1 MHLETLQ
8 HLRSLAGQHDDL
20 VPIAK
25 PLLLD
30 LLDSYEEG
38 ATIKREYMDL
48 AGALKAHDHAEAV
61 VKLRDLQ
68 QWCAMALQAIDPAI
82 PARSRQML
90 KFWCLLPCLQTRH

>member
-30 LLDSYEEG
+30 LLDSYERHELRSLNASVRIVG
-38 ATIKREYMDL
+38 AAKDCTAGDHGAVAYFDCDSERCREHIANLYFR
-48 AGALKAHDHAEAV
+48 HA
-61 VKLRDLQ
+61 
-68 QWCAMALQAIDPAI
+68 
-82 PARSRQML
+82 
-90 KFWCLLPCLQTRH
+90 

>member
-82 PARSRQML
+82 PAR
-90 KFWCLLPCLQTRH
+90 